1 MYYILRK
8 DNYTAG
14 AEFDTDVKAKKSY
27 ASMNEAL
34 QKKTALET
42 LNDSNEFRQYII
54 VQDVA

>member
-8 DNYTAG
+8 DNYNAG
-14 AEFDTDVKAKKSY
+14 AEFDTDVKAKKGY

-34 QKKTALET
+34 EKKDALET
-42 LNDSNEFRQYII
+42 LNDSEFRQYII